1 MKDRIN
7 RINQEIKKELS
18 EIIRELKDPRIN
30 SMTSVIAVDTA
41 KDLRSAKVYISVLG
55 DQQSQLDTIKGLRS
69 ASGFIRR
76 EIGMRLDLRSNP
88 DLVFELDHSIEYGA
102 KINQIL
108 HSLEKE

>member
-7 RINQEIKKELS
+7 RINQEIKRELS
-18 EIIRELKDPRIN
+18 EIIRGLKDPRIH

-41 KDLRSAKVYISVLG
+41 KDLRNAKVYISVLG
-55 DQQSQLDTIKGLRS
+55 DEQAQLDTIKGLRS
-69 ASGFIRR
+69 AAGFIRH
-76 EIGMRLDLRSNP
+76 EIGERLDLRCKP

-108 HSLEKE
+108 NSLEK

>member
-18 EIIRELKDPRIN
+18 EIIRELKDPRIH

-41 KDLRSAKVYISVLG
+41 KDLRNAKVYISVLG
-55 DQQSQLDTIKGLRS
+55 DEEKQKDTIKGLKS
-69 ASGFIRR
+69 AAGFIRH
-76 EIGMRLDLRSNP
+76 EIGERLDLRCNP

-102 KINQIL
+102 KINKIL
-108 HSLEKE
+108 NSLEK

>member
-18 EIIRELKDPRIN
+18 EIIRELKDPRIH

-41 KDLRSAKVYISVLG
+41 KDLRNAKVYISVLG
-55 DQQSQLDTIKGLRS
+55 NEEQQKDTIKGLRS
-69 ASGFIRR
+69 AAGFVRH
-76 EIGMRLDLRSNP
+76 EIGERLDLRCNP

-108 HSLEKE
+108 NSLEK